1 MNDIAIKVEHLSKM
15 FKIYNKPSDIFWEL
29 VSGSTIHREFWAL
42 TDLSF
47 TLERG
52 KVIGF
57 IGKNGAGKSTLLKI
71 LAGTMDSTK
80 GNIAINGT
88 ITAILEL
95 GTGFH
100 PDYSGRDNIYMGG
113 MCFGMS
119 RKEVDEK
126 IDRIIEFSELGD
138 VIDQPFRTY
147 SSGMQG
153 RLTFST
159 AMSVDPDI
167 LIVDE
172 ALSTGDARFQRK
184 CFSLFERLREEE
196 KTILF
201 VSHDSNC
208 ITHLCDEVYLLADG
222 KIIEQGD
229 PRQVVKYYNKL
240 LFSRKEEDQRVLDK
254 SQTQEQPKEGQ
265 ADIVADETR
274 YGTKEVEIIDCGILN
289 RDDQP
294 VTMLESGRNY
304 RIYVHIKFNKSLPNL
319 TCGCRIVNII
329 GVDVFAANT
338 SFHGIDV
345 PALQPGEVLEIRFA
359 VTMWLAPGDY
369 FLTFGVIQRDSI
381 HFCDRRMDTLA
392 IKVVGRS
399 TIDPACVA
407 DLNEEISLHPIEG
420 SGNRDQETG
429 NGNQKKTD
437 TRSLTPDP

>member
-1 MNDIAIKVEHLSKM
+1 MNEIAIKVEHLSKM

-29 VSGSTIHREFWAL
+29 VSGSTIHSKFWAL
-42 TDLSF
+42 KDLSF

-71 LAGTMDSTK
+71 LAGTMDSTQGK
-80 GNIAINGT
+80 VDINGT

-119 RKEVDEK
+119 RKEIDEK
-126 IDRIIEFSELGD
+126 IDQIIEFSELGD

-172 ALSTGDARFQRK
+172 ALSTGDAKFQRK
-184 CFSLFERLREEE
+184 CFALFERLREEE

-208 ITHLCDEVYLLADG
+208 ITHLCDEVYLLAG
-222 KIIEQGD
+222 GRIIQQGD

-240 LFSRKEEDQRVLDK
+240 LFSRKQEDQQVLDTK
-254 SQTQEQPKEGQ
+254 RTAEQPKEGQ
-265 ADIVADETR
+265 ADIEADETR
-274 YGTKEVEIIDCGILN
+274 YGTKEVEIVGYGIRN
-289 RDDQP
+289 QAGEA
-294 VTMLESGRNY
+294 VTMLESGRDYAIFY
-304 RIYVHIKFNKSLPNL
+304 RIRYNKQLPNL

-338 SFHGIDV
+338 SFHGIEV
-345 PALQPGEVLEIRFA
+345 PALPPGEELEIRIA
-359 VTMWLAPGDY
+359 VSMWLAPGDY
-369 FLTFGVIQRDSI
+369 FCTFGVRQRDSS
-381 HFCDRRMDTLA
+381 HFCDRRMDALA
-392 IKVVGRS
+392 FKVVGRS

-407 DLNEEISLHPIEG
+407 NLNEKIALVQAT
-420 SGNRDQETG
+420 GNRNPE
-429 NGNQKKTD
+429 NEEEH
-437 TRSLTPDP
+437 